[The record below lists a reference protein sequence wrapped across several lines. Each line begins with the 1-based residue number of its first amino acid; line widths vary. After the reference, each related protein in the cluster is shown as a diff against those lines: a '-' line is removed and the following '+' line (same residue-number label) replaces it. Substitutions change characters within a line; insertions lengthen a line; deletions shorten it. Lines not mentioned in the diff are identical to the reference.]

1 MIVKDI
7 EQSKKYNKLDKNLN
21 SNMYYKIDNYKLGDI
36 FYLQYH
42 NWTIKQISG
51 DLRKIY
57 HCVNEIDLRG
67 SFDAIQ
73 LKEAKLLN

>member
-7 EQSKKYNKLDKNLN
+7 EQSKKYNKLDNNLN
-21 SNMYYKIDNYKLGDI
+21 NNVYYKIDKYNLGDI
-36 FYLQYH
+36 FYLQGH

-57 HCVNEIDLRG
+57 HCINEMNFRG